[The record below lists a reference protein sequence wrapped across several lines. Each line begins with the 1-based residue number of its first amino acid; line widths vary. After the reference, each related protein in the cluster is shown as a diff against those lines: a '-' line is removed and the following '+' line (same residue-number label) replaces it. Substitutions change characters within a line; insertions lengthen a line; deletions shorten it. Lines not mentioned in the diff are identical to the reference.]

1 MQKLNP
7 QKPGISQPERPP
19 AQPKPAEPQPGGS
32 SSSTTPPPHQDGK
45 DKSRQVPIE
54 GE

>member
-19 AQPKPAEPQPGGS
+19 AQPKPAEPQGGG
-32 SSSTTPPPHQDGK
+32 SSSTTPAPDPDRK

>member
-1 MQKLNP
+1 MEENLNP
-7 QKPGISQPERPP
+7 QKPGISQPREDRKQPQPTPPERSGGADD
-19 AQPKPAEPQPGGS
+19 AQPRKS
-32 SSSTTPPPHQDGK
+32 DN